1 MGSRRHW
8 LWMGCAAVLALAGGV
23 AFAVWDQTPRDA
35 TRLLAL
41 SLPDTSGQ
49 QQPLAQW
56 RGKVMVV
63 NFWATWCEPCRKE
76 MPEFV
81 RAQRELGP
89 RGLQFVG
96 IAVDQPDKVEQ
107 FAKELDLNY
116 PALIGGYD
124 AVDLSKSLGNQLS
137 ALPFTIVID
146 RRGNV
151 ATTQLGPFKADKL
164 RATIDSLL

>member
-1 MGSRRHW
+1 MG
-8 LWMGCAAVLALAGGV
+8 GAAVLALAGGV
-23 AFAVWDQTPRDA
+23 VFAVWDQTPRDA
-35 TRLLAL
+35 TKLLAL

-49 QQPLAQW
+49 QQSLGQW
-56 RGKVMVV
+56 RGKVVVV

-81 RAQRELGP
+81 RVQRELGP

-96 IAVDQPDKVEQ
+96 IAVDQRDKVEQ

-124 AVDLSKSLGNQLS
+124 VVDLSKSLGNQLS

-146 RRGNV
+146 RHGNV
-151 ATTQLGPFKADKL
+151 AMTQLGPFKPDKL
-164 RATIDSLL
+164 RATVDSLL